1 MKDQNK
7 ILLIFLNSSLF
18 ASLFYFLALR
28 IRFFDILFFDGIFGI
43 FLGITLFICA
53 LLTYLLIRKK
63 LNIKT
68 NFRINIIKT
77 CLSILV
83 ITSSPALFL
92 STFHSLYI
100 VSLDRS
106 LSVYVLS
113 YLDKFYANKS
123 FSDIDI
129 SQILSKGYFGSDQ
142 AVQRRI
148 KEQISMKYFIPIN
161 ENEYILSNKG
171 KRFVKM
177 SRLFVKFFSVDEK
190 FTNPKQ
196 VNF

>member
-7 ILLIFLNSSLF
+7 ILLIFLISFLF
-18 ASLFYFLALR
+18 AFLFYFLAVR

-43 FLGITLFICA
+43 FLGITLFFCA
-53 LLTYLLIRKK
+53 LFTYLLVRKR
-63 LNIKT
+63 LNIKI
-68 NFRINIIKT
+68 NSRINIIKT

-129 SQILSKGYFGSDQ
+129 SQILSEGYFSSDQ

-148 KEQISMKYFIPIN
+148 KEQIAMKYFIPIN
-161 ENEYILSNKG
+161 DSEYILSDKG
-171 KRFVKM
+171 KRFVRV
-177 SRLFVKFFSVDEK
+177 SKFFVNFFNVNKK
-190 FTNPKQ
+190 FTHPKQ